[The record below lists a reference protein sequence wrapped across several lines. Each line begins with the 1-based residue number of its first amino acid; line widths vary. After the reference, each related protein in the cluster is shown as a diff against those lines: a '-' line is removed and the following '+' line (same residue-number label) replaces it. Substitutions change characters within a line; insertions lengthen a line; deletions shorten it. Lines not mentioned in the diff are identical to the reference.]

1 MDVGT
6 VVSIIP
12 WLGVLVAATAT
23 FVLGGLWY
31 GPLFGERWSQLT
43 GVTAEDRDPGETPR
57 IFASAFVL
65 QAVAAMV
72 LAPFLGPD
80 ATLTVGLAAGA
91 AVGLFWVGTAL
102 GVVYLFEGR
111 TLLHWF
117 IDAGYHVLG
126 FLLMGGILGAW
137 P

>member
-1 MDVGT
+1 ML
-6 VVSIIP
+6 SLIP
-12 WLGVLVAATAT
+12 WPGVLVAAGAT

-31 GPLFGERWSQLT
+31 GPLFGERWSRLT
-43 GVTAEDRDPGETPR
+43 GVTAEERGPGETPR
-57 IFASAFVL
+57 IFASALVL
-65 QAVAAMV
+65 QLLAAAV

-80 ATLTVGLAAGA
+80 ATLILGLVAGG

-111 TLLHWF
+111 SLLHWF
-117 IDAGYHVLG
+117 IDAGYQVLA

-137 P
+137 M

>member
-1 MDVGT
+1 MDLET
-6 VVSIIP
+6 VIGIIP
-12 WLGVLVAATAT
+12 WAGVLVAAAAT

-31 GPLFGERWSQLT
+31 GPLFGERWSELT
-43 GVTAEDRDPGETPR
+43 GVTAEDRAKGETPR

-65 QAVAAMV
+65 QLLAALV

-80 ATLTVGLAAGA
+80 ATLTTGLAAGG
-91 AVGLFWVGTAL
+91 AVGLFWVGTAI

-111 TLLHWF
+111 SFLHWF

-126 FLLMGGILGAW
+126 FLVMGGILGAW
-137 P
+137 M